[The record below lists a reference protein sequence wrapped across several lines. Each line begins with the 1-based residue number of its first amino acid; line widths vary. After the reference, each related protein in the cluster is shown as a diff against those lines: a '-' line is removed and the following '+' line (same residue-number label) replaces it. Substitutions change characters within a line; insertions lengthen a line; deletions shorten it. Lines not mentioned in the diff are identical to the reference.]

1 MKKEVK
7 KKVGKESREKEVEEA
22 IIVDEKEANKAITID
37 EKEALKKQNKQTKW
51 VFIVMALILVSVFLI
66 PYIIGKSREFNYAGL
81 EFKKILFD
89 KLPLYHARI
98 PLASITGDVVSNYNL
113 YLRNDPRELE
123 YIPIKGE
130 IKLLKDVVLTFNPE
144 MVCKN
149 EIIASTSV
157 VGFIR
162 GASSANLI
170 PGTLNKSGVT
180 SKLAYANCDSH
191 NQTTLIFDLG
201 NKTEIIRERTNC
213 YRIYVAN
220 CEIVEA
226 AERLIIGM
234 AAHANGYLNDEKF

>member
-1 MKKEVK
+1 MKKEAK

-37 EKEALKKQNKQTKW
+37 EKDALKKQNKQTKW
-51 VFIVMALILVSVFLI
+51 IFIVMALTLISVFLI

-89 KLPLYHARI
+89 QLPLYHARI
-98 PLASITGDVVSNYNL
+98 PLASITGEAVSNYNL

-123 YIPIKGE
+123 YIPIEGD
-130 IKLLKDVVLTFNPE
+130 IKLLKNVVLTFNPE

-170 PGTLNKSGVT
+170 PGTLNKSEVT
-180 SKLAYANCDSH
+180 NKLAYADCNSTS
-191 NQTTLIFDLG
+191 QTSIIFDLG
-201 NKTEIIRERTNC
+201 NKTEIIQESENC
-213 YRIYVAN
+213 YKIYVAN
-220 CEIVEA
+220 CEVVES
-226 AERLIIGM
+226 AERFIIGM
-234 AAHANGYLNDEKF
+234 AAHAKGYVDDERF